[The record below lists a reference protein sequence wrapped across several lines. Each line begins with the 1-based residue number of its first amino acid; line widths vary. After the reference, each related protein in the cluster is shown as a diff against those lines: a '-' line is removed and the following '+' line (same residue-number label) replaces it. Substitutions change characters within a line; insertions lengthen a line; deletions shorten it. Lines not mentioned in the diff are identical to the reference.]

1 MENKELFEKARGT
14 NSPEELLALAK
25 ESGIEFD
32 EKEAKVFFEQLHN
45 SEELS
50 DEELNNVAGGGCG
63 GELDIRKK
71 VTATRTCCTDFICFR
86 GCGYRVTAEDQKSHR
101 CITGHDL
108 ALLCGNCK
116 FYDATCYG
124 EGRCNKIHL

>member
-25 ESGIEFD
+25 ENGIELD

-63 GELDIRKK
+63 SDYKQEYTSLTCCSCGCRIRKI
-71 VTATRTCCTDFICFR
+71 TDRRTGESWTMC
-86 GCGYRVTAEDQKSHR
+86 GCKR
-101 CITGHDL
+101 
-108 ALLCGNCK
+108 
-116 FYDATCYG
+116 
-124 EGRCNKIHL
+124 

>member
-63 GELDIRKK
+63 SDYKQEY
-71 VTATRTCCTDFICFR
+71 T
-86 GCGYRVTAEDQKSHR
+86 S
-101 CITGHDL
+101 
-108 ALLCGNCK
+108 
-116 FYDATCYG
+116 
-124 EGRCNKIHL
+124 